1 MALTSLFKIAAR
13 EALKKG
19 ASKSVHEDIM
29 SGTIRRIKQEAQL
42 PKTPSRVFGKDP
54 EKYTGPHSDFVR
66 PERGLKSLDEPVDI
80 SKKLRTG
87 DKEKVID
94 EIGEAEEISKA
105 TIREISPKKTI
116 KAYKLF
122 RRNPKTGELFPLFVK
137 MGDNN
142 PIAMNKWI
150 QAEEGL
156 RSSTGKVKSSLGD
169 LAYRPGFH
177 AGDIPIAKHI
187 GDKWN
192 LKTLTKDKTI
202 KKPNV
207 RPENQVWA
215 EVEFADD
222 VDWQT
227 EAIKRAIPLKS
238 GKGIQAKTAHI
249 TDQVPTGGNYRYK
262 TNPNMEGEWIIG
274 GEMKV
279 NRVLSDKEVKAINKK
294 AGTSDLPRLS
304 EVVSKRK
311 VGKIMAG
318 GLSNLKKSININGQP
333 HSLAWINPDEA
344 SVLKAMGGSG
354 KPGPMGIPSYQ
365 ETDAY
370 DYSVLDTSQAID
382 DFSSYQ
388 DDGGADIVGGT
399 TVRGGQIGI
408 DQGGTF
414 TPVVGGF
421 GEGDDPGEQGAKAF
435 DQLVSRDQ
443 NLMERAKGFFTGRP
457 SDEKVTEKQS
467 DLMNKAYQLGY
478 GTWRNTAGRYSRDP
492 EKDYDKWFA
501 DQDPTALIA
510 GFQVGDPVGK
520 AMQQSFDIVSTQ
532 LQNKF
537 KAARDDK
544 AVGLD
549 DDEEFEMTRE
559 ELQDAAKDIKDI
571 KDFTPYSGIDYP
583 WYMPG
588 GMLAK
593 GINFL
598 SSNVIGT
605 GTVGGVGV
613 HVNKDGTV
621 TPISPEDSPGFDHEA
636 MEGENVEAPIRR
648 RIPQQKVSVSESIT
662 EEEPL
667 TGMKGLLARR
677 SKPSTRIQ
685 SNTFLSNLLDD
696 IYGSDRE
703 KLLG

>member
-19 ASKSVHEDIM
+19 ASKSVPEDIM

-311 VGKIMAG
+311 GGKIMAG

-365 ETDAY
+365 ETDEY
-370 DYSVLDTSQAID
+370 DYSVLDTSPAID

-399 TVRGGQIGI
+399 TV
-408 DQGGTF
+408 
-414 TPVVGGF
+414 
-421 GEGDDPGEQGAKAF
+421 
-435 DQLVSRDQ
+435 
-443 NLMERAKGFFTGRP
+443 
-457 SDEKVTEKQS
+457 
-467 DLMNKAYQLGY
+467 
-478 GTWRNTAGRYSRDP
+478 
-492 EKDYDKWFA
+492 
-501 DQDPTALIA
+501 
-510 GFQVGDPVGK
+510 
-520 AMQQSFDIVSTQ
+520 
-532 LQNKF
+532 
-537 KAARDDK
+537 
-544 AVGLD
+544 
-549 DDEEFEMTRE
+549 
-559 ELQDAAKDIKDI
+559 
-571 KDFTPYSGIDYP
+571 
-583 WYMPG
+583 
-588 GMLAK
+588 
-593 GINFL
+593 
-598 SSNVIGT
+598 
-605 GTVGGVGV
+605 
-613 HVNKDGTV
+613 
-621 TPISPEDSPGFDHEA
+621 
-636 MEGENVEAPIRR
+636 
-648 RIPQQKVSVSESIT
+648 
-662 EEEPL
+662 
-667 TGMKGLLARR
+667 
-677 SKPSTRIQ
+677 
-685 SNTFLSNLLDD
+685 
-696 IYGSDRE
+696 
-703 KLLG
+703 